1 MIDANEMVLGI
12 TLSGRFTIENSQKL
26 HEEVEDFLNN
36 TVPLE
41 IYINEIEEMDFSF
54 LQLLYS
60 VVLTARTS
68 KKKISVFTD
77 NGEMIKNLLVHT
89 GYESHFTVKKNRSG
103 ANCLIGGIY
112 YD

>member
-1 MIDANEMVLGI
+1 MIDADEMVLGI

-26 HEEVEDFLNN
+26 HKEVQGFLNN

-54 LQLLYS
+54 LQILYS
-60 VVLTARTS
+60 IALIARAS

-77 NGEMIKNLLVHT
+77 NGEKIKNLLVHT
-89 GYESHFTVKKNRSG
+89 GYESHFTVKKDRSG
-103 ANCLIGGIY
+103 ANSLIGGVY